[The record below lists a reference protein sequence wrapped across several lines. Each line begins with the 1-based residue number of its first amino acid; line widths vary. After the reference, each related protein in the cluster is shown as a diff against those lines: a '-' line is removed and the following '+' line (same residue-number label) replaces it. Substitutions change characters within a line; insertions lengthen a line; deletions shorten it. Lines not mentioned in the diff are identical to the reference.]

1 MAEAINGAFQPA
13 ATYLFEQ
20 KAYFTTCTAI
30 VPYVSVLIGGK
41 RFPIN
46 PRDMLL
52 QDILDP
58 STGLCATAINNGGAG
73 PFILGDV
80 FMQNVVSIFDVG
92 NATMRFVSRPY
103 Y

>member
-1 MAEAINGAFQPA
+1 MVPS
-13 ATYLFEQ
+13 
-20 KAYFTTCTAI
+20 FT
-30 VPYVSVLIGGK
+30 VLLGGK

-46 PRDMLL
+46 PQDMLYRNVR
-52 QDILDP
+52 DP
-58 STGLCATAINNGGAG
+58 LTGLCMTAINNGGAG
-73 PFILGDV
+73 PFILGDS